1 MRSSSLRMS
10 TLLSP
15 CSISLMNIEIRPA
28 IAADKQRWFELW
40 QGYLDFYNTVLSP
53 AQSELTW
60 SRIMEPDFNM
70 RCAVAIQDGRLIGF
84 TTYNLQNSTWS
95 ENGHCYLEDLFVD
108 PATRGAGTGR
118 ALIDYVKDFA
128 IANKC
133 SRLYWNTDEDNATAR
148 KLYDTYTL
156 ESGKR
161 QYRIPLI

>member
-1 MRSSSLRMS
+1 MSL
-10 TLLSP
+10 
-15 CSISLMNIEIRPA
+15 EIRPA
-28 IAADKQRWFELW
+28 LASDKARWLILW
-40 QGYLDFYNTVLSP
+40 QGYLDFYKTVLS
-53 AQSELTW
+53 AEQTERTW
-60 SRIMEPDFNM
+60 NRIMDPEFNM
-70 RCAVAIQDGRLIGF
+70 KCAIATLDNEVVGF

-108 PATRGAGTGR
+108 PNCRGGGLGR

-133 SRLYWNTDEDNATAR
+133 SRLYWNTDEDNHTAR
-148 KLYDTYTL
+148 KLYDSYSL